1 MDLKPIANQFNIPF
15 FPCSFLLKDNKE
27 SGRATNRITEKH
39 EINFIVL
46 ARYINHT
53 NLISLLYE
61 NKIINIHHSFTGF
74 PGAKPHHL
82 LLKEGK
88 NH

>member
-15 FPCSFLLKDNKE
+15 FHVPFTRTTK
-27 SGRATNRITEKH
+27 NRKQIELPEKH

-46 ARYINHT
+46 ARYMQIIT
-53 NLISLLYE
+53 PNLMLYE

-74 PGAKPHHL
+74 PGAKPYHP
-82 LLKEGK
+82 LLKEE
-88 NH
+88 